1 MHTLKQSLTILLS
14 TVLTL
19 LIANS
24 FLFLRDHRWSL
35 LIMIPILLAVVLLS
49 GLCTIRTHS
58 LRLRLCHHGVVLLSV
73 FQLSGMVGILYHLVL
88 AIFMIPDDLLPF
100 SGSILQCVLVEGL
113 LFLVGILCLYA
124 TSLQLGIRRRI
135 LGILCGMLPVLNLLI
150 LNRMIAIATEEVRF
164 ELEKE
169 QVNDRRAHLKL
180 CQTRY
185 PLLLVHGVFFRD
197 SKHFNYWGR
206 IPKELERNGATVYY
220 GEHQSAD
227 AIANSAQEIA
237 DRVLRIVSDT
247 GCGKVNIIAHSKGG
261 LDCRYAIDR
270 LGLGE
275 YVASLTTVS
284 TPHRGCLFAD
294 YLLEKAP
301 DELKQKVARTYNT
314 ALKKLGDPAPDF
326 LAAVNDLRSTA
337 CTPLDRSMPQPS
349 GIVCQS
355 VGYLMSKA
363 TSGRFP
369 LDLTYHVVKRHDGP
383 NDGLVREDSFRW
395 GDRYTLLEPTTSE
408 GISHADIVDLDRKNI
423 RGFDVREFYVQFVSD
438 LKNRGL

>member
-1 MHTLKQSLTILLS
+1 M
-14 TVLTL
+14 
-19 LIANS
+19 
-24 FLFLRDHRWSL
+24 
-35 LIMIPILLAVVLLS
+35 
-49 GLCTIRTHS
+49 
-58 LRLRLCHHGVVLLSV
+58 
-73 FQLSGMVGILYHLVL
+73 
-88 AIFMIPDDLLPF
+88 
-100 SGSILQCVLVEGL
+100 
-113 LFLVGILCLYA
+113 
-124 TSLQLGIRRRI
+124 
-135 LGILCGMLPVLNLLI
+135 
-150 LNRMIAIATEEVRF
+150 
-164 ELEKE
+164 
-169 QVNDRRAHLKL
+169 
-180 CQTRY
+180 
-185 PLLLVHGVFFRD
+185 FFRD

-294 YLLEKAP
+294 YLLEKTP

-314 ALKKLGDPAPDF
+314 ALKKLGAPAPDF
-326 LAAVNDLRSTA
+326 LAAVNDLRSTS

-355 VGYLMSKA
+355 VGSLMSKA

-369 LDLTYHVVKRHDGP
+369 LDLPYHVVKRHDGP

-408 GISHADIVDLDRKNI
+408 GISHADMVDLDRKNI
-423 RGFDVREFYVQFVSD
+423 RGFDVREFYVQLVAD